1 MEPAS
6 TIAPTQAQ
14 LFTEAQTFAI
24 PGLKYQTNFVSLA
37 EELSLLEIIRSIDL
51 KEAQFRQWRANR
63 RTVSF
68 GGKYDFTAH
77 ELMPAAPIPPFLF
90 ALRTRIAA
98 WSGIDESQY
107 NCSFIAEYRTGTQ
120 LGWHRDI
127 PHFESVVGVS
137 LAGDARMRFRPYPPR
152 VGARRAAFAVD
163 LAPRSIYAMQAE
175 ARWDWQHAVS
185 PTRALRYS
193 ITFRTLAAGT
203 TRLTQ
208 GHPFQ
213 RLARDQV

>member
-98 WSGIDESQY
+98 WSGIDASRF
-107 NCSFIAEYRTGTQ
+107 NQ
-120 LGWHRDI
+120 LGWHRDV

-137 LAGDARMRFRPYPPR
+137 LAGSARMRFRPYPPR
-152 VGARRAAFAVD
+152 IGARKTAFAID
-163 LAPRSIYAMQAE
+163 LAPRSIYTLQAA

-185 PTRALRYS
+185 PTKALRYS
-193 ITFRTLAAGT
+193 ITFRTLAAGN
-203 TRLTQ
+203 
-208 GHPFQ
+208 
-213 RLARDQV
+213 ARRDR